1 MSSDGSVIIIL
12 GLGLAAFIVWVWAL
26 VDVVKVPDDSVFRA
40 GSKLVWVLV
49 IVLTGVV
56 GAIIYVVV
64 GRPSPGGRAGGSA
77 SFADP
82 NQPPPP
88 PPPPPGA
95 IG

>member
-1 MSSDGSVIIIL
+1 V
-12 GLGLAAFIVWVWAL
+12 AAFIVWIWAV
-26 VDVVKVPDDSVFRA
+26 VDVVKVPDDSMFKS

-56 GAIIYVVV
+56 GAIIYLVV
-64 GRPSPGGRAGGSA
+64 GRPSPGGRPSGSA
-77 SFADP
+77 SYADP

-88 PPPPPGA
+88 PPPGP